1 MKVRNYEK
9 KEFIIFL
16 SILIFIIEII
26 FFIVLF
32 NTKDNKY
39 IKVSSIVIKDNLV
52 LVVVSK
58 NTRKTIYS
66 NKVLYLNDS
75 LKKYKIVEDRGVVLK
90 KNNKNYYE
98 LVLKVNFKNKKVNDI
113 LELVI
118 KYKKFRLIEIFKLI
132 WEGD

>member
-16 SILIFIIEII
+16 SILVFIIEII

-98 LVLKVNFKNKKVNDI
+98 LVLEVDFKNKKVNDI

>member
-9 KEFIIFL
+9 KDFIIFL
-16 SILIFIIEII
+16 SILIFIVLII

-98 LVLKVNFKNKKVNDI
+98 LVLEVDFKNKKVNDI

>member
-1 MKVRNYEK
+1 MKARNYEK
-9 KEFIIFL
+9 KEFVIFL

-98 LVLKVNFKNKKVNDI
+98 LVLEVDFKNKKVNDI

>member
-9 KEFIIFL
+9 KDFIIFL
-16 SILIFIIEII
+16 SILIFIVLII

-32 NTKDNKY
+32 NTKENKY

-98 LVLKVNFKNKKVNDI
+98 LVLEVDFKNKKVNDI

>member
-98 LVLKVNFKNKKVNDI
+98 LVLEVDFKNKKVNDI